1 MKAFLALWVGVA
13 LLAAGCTRGGG
24 TIPIANDREFNNVLV
39 QAERLSKRPL
49 EIARA
54 DGELTQQ
61 ERTDLE
67 RSRPMFASMIRY
79 RPDAF
84 ALRLGAGKIE
94 AALGDWEAALRQFD
108 ACRSLINPQTV
119 VPAERVTLAEAWFE
133 TARANL
139 ALGRPEPAEQA
150 ARQAVRIVPQAPD
163 YHALLAD
170 ALLARDRP
178 DEARKAVAEALKLDP
193 AHPRAKA
200 IAERLGP
207 ETPAPAEAP

>member
-1 MKAFLALWVGVA
+1 MRAWL
-13 LLAAGCTRGGG
+13 AGCVAALAVVGCIRGAG
-24 TIPIANDREFNNVLV
+24 TIPIANDREFNNVLA

-49 EIARA
+49 EVARA

-61 ERTDLE
+61 EKADLE
-67 RSRPMFASMIRY
+67 RARPMFASMIRY

-94 AALGDWEAALRQFD
+94 AALGDWEAALRQLD

-139 ALGRPEPAEQA
+139 ALQRPEPAERA
-150 ARQAVRIVPQAPD
+150 ARQAVLIVPQAPD
-163 YHALLAD
+163 YHAALAA
-170 ALLARDRP
+170 ALLALGRRQEARTAV
-178 DEARKAVAEALKLDP
+178 DEALRLDP
-193 AHPRAKA
+193 AHPRAKSLS
-200 IAERLGP
+200 ERLGP
-207 ETPAPAEAP
+207 RPPAPAEAP

>member
-1 MKAFLALWVGVA
+1 MKVWLAVWVAVS
-13 LLAAGCTRGGG
+13 LAVAGCTRGGG
-24 TIPIANDREFNNVLV
+24 TIPIANDREFNNVLL

-61 ERTDLE
+61 EKADLE
-67 RSRPMFASMIRY
+67 RARPMFASMIRY

-84 ALRLGAGKIE
+84 ALRLGAGKIK
-94 AALGDWEAALRQFD
+94 AALGQWNEAIRHLD

-139 ALGRPEPAEQA
+139 ALGRPELAEEA
-150 ARQAVRIVPQAPD
+150 ARQAVQIVPQAPD
-163 YHALLAD
+163 HHAILAAALVALDRKED
-170 ALLARDRP
+170 ARSS
-178 DEARKAVAEALKLDP
+178 VSEALRLDP
-193 AHPRAKA
+193 AHPRARA
-200 IAERLGP
+200 LADQLGP
-207 ETPAPAEAP
+207 D